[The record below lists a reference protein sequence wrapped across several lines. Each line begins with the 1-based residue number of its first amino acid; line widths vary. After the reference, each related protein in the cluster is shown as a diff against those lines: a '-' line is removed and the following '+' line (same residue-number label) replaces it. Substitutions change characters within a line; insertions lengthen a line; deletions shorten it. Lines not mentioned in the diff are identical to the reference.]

1 MKTNELF
8 SKNLIR
14 LRKNKKLSQRELAEI
29 TGLSQRMI
37 TYYENNPN
45 SIPVE
50 KLEILSKALD
60 VSISELFG
68 YEKNNTHSDNLDV
81 RWFKKIHEIKQ
92 LSESDQKEII
102 KHINSLVEKNQLKKE
117 KSKKFAESHK

>member
-1 MKTNELF
+1 MKINEIF

-14 LRKNKKLSQRELAEI
+14 LRKNKKLSQRELAVI

-60 VSISELFG
+60 VSIAELFG
-68 YEKNNTHSDNLDV
+68 YDKNDIYSDNLDV

-92 LSESDQKEII
+92 LSESDQKEIM
-102 KHINSLVEKNQLKKE
+102 KHINSLVEKNQLKQE
-117 KSKKFAESHK
+117 KKQLAESKK